1 MSVSKMSKDDRKK
14 RNHTQNQI
22 LTSFGCL
29 FVAAVGVFS
38 ASGAKFAINAINRDA
53 TDTIVLA
60 QQSQQFKSQSQPQ
73 QTQSKSQQLQ
83 QAQSKPQQS
92 EPNKITTS
100 ESEEMSED
108 AVNSNTT
115 EQSNIDKPDDTKWSD
130 EQVKWMQANHI
141 TYNENGQPVDEN
153 GNVVTDPTITANSD
167 SSNSLE
173 STVIE
178 PETNTSWAS
187 DMNWLTQQADGNYV
201 YVVQKDDCLNDICA
215 RTGFA
220 LNEVVVYNHIDN
232 PNIIHVGERILFPK
246 DGPNT
251 VDYPLGLG

>member
-60 QQSQQFKSQSQPQ
+60 QQSRQFKPQS
-73 QTQSKSQQLQ
+73 
-83 QAQSKPQQS
+83 QQS
-92 EPNKITTS
+92 EPSKITTS
-100 ESEEMSED
+100 ESEETSED
-108 AVNSNTT
+108 AVKSNTT
-115 EQSNIDKPDDTKWSD
+115 EQSNTDKPDDTKWSD
-130 EQVKWMQANHI
+130 AQVKWMQENHI
-141 TYNENGQPVDEN
+141 TYNENGQPVDED
-153 GNVVTDPTITANSD
+153 GNVVTDPNITANSD
-167 SSNSLE
+167 SSESLE
-173 STVIE
+173 STLME

-187 DMNWLTQQADGNYV
+187 GMDWLTQQDDGDYV
-201 YVVQKDDCLNDICA
+201 YVVQKGDCLNDICS
-215 RTGFA
+215 RIGFA
-220 LNEVVVYNHIDN
+220 LNEVVAYNHIDN
-232 PNIIHVGERILFPK
+232 PNIIHVGERIVFPK

>member
-1 MSVSKMSKDDRKK
+1 MSKDDRKK

-60 QQSQQFKSQSQPQ
+60 QQSRQFKPQS
-73 QTQSKSQQLQ
+73 
-83 QAQSKPQQS
+83 QQS
-92 EPNKITTS
+92 EPIKITTS
-100 ESEEMSED
+100 ESEETSED
-108 AVNSNTT
+108 AVKSNIT
-115 EQSNIDKPDDTKWSD
+115 EQSNTDKPDDTKWSD
-130 EQVKWMQANHI
+130 AQVKWMQENHI
-141 TYNENGQPVDEN
+141 TYNENGQPVDED
-153 GNVVTDPTITANSD
+153 GNVVTDPTITSNSD
-167 SSNSLE
+167 SSESLE
-173 STVIE
+173 STLME

-187 DMNWLTQQADGNYV
+187 GMDWLTQQDDGDYV
-201 YVVQKDDCLNDICA
+201 YVVQKGDCLNDICS
-215 RTGFA
+215 RTGFV
-220 LNEVVVYNHIDN
+220 LNEVVAYNHIDN
-232 PNIIHVGERILFPK
+232 LNIIHVGERIVFPK

>member
-29 FVAAVGVFS
+29 FVTAVGVFS

-60 QQSQQFKSQSQPQ
+60 QQSRQFKPQS
-73 QTQSKSQQLQ
+73 
-83 QAQSKPQQS
+83 QQS
-92 EPNKITTS
+92 EPIKITTS
-100 ESEEMSED
+100 ESEETSED
-108 AVNSNTT
+108 AVKSNTT
-115 EQSNIDKPDDTKWSD
+115 EQSNTDKPDDTKWSD
-130 EQVKWMQANHI
+130 EQVKWMQENHI
-141 TYNENGQPVDEN
+141 TYNENGQPVDED
-153 GNVVTDPTITANSD
+153 GNVVTDPTITSNSD
-167 SSNSLE
+167 SSESLE
-173 STVIE
+173 STLME

-187 DMNWLTQQADGNYV
+187 GMDWLIQQDDGDYV
-201 YVVQKDDCLNDICA
+201 YVVQKGDCLNDICS

-220 LNEVVVYNHIDN
+220 LNEVVAYNHIDN

>member
-1 MSVSKMSKDDRKK
+1 MSVSKMSKDARKK

-29 FVAAVGVFS
+29 FVTAVGVFS

-60 QQSQQFKSQSQPQ
+60 QQSRQFKPQS
-73 QTQSKSQQLQ
+73 
-83 QAQSKPQQS
+83 QQS
-92 EPNKITTS
+92 EPIKITTL
-100 ESEEMSED
+100 ESEETSED
-108 AVNSNTT
+108 AVKSNTT
-115 EQSNIDKPDDTKWSD
+115 EQSNTDKPDDTKWSD
-130 EQVKWMQANHI
+130 EQVKWMQENHI
-141 TYNENGQPVDEN
+141 TYNENGQPVDED

-167 SSNSLE
+167 SSESLE
-173 STVIE
+173 STLME

-187 DMNWLTQQADGNYV
+187 GMDWLTQQDDGDYV
-201 YVVQKDDCLNDICA
+201 YVVQKGDCLNDICA

-220 LNEVVVYNHIDN
+220 LNEVVTYNHIDN
-232 PNIIHVGERILFPK
+232 PNIIHVGERIVFPK

-251 VDYPLGLG
+251 VDYQLGLG

>member
-53 TDTIVLA
+53 TDTNVLA
-60 QQSQQFKSQSQPQ
+60 QQTRQFKPQS
-73 QTQSKSQQLQ
+73 
-83 QAQSKPQQS
+83 QQS
-92 EPNKITTS
+92 EPSKITTS
-100 ESEEMSED
+100 ESEETSED
-108 AVNSNTT
+108 AVKSNTT
-115 EQSNIDKPDDTKWSD
+115 EQSNTDKPDDTKWSD
-130 EQVKWMQANHI
+130 AQVKWMQENHI
-141 TYNENGQPVDEN
+141 TYNENGQPVDED
-153 GNVVTDPTITANSD
+153 GNVVTDSTITANSD
-167 SSNSLE
+167 SLESLE
-173 STVIE
+173 STLME

-187 DMNWLTQQADGNYV
+187 GMDWLTQQDDGDYV
-201 YVVQKDDCLNDICA
+201 YVVQKGDCLNDICS

-220 LNEVVVYNHIDN
+220 LNEVVAYNHIDN
-232 PNIIHVGERILFPK
+232 PNIIHVGERIVFPK

>member
-1 MSVSKMSKDDRKK
+1 MSKDDRKK

-60 QQSQQFKSQSQPQ
+60 QQSRQFKPQ
-73 QTQSKSQQLQ
+73 L
-83 QAQSKPQQS
+83 QQS
-92 EPNKITTS
+92 EPSKITTS
-100 ESEEMSED
+100 ESEETSED
-108 AVNSNTT
+108 AVKSNTT
-115 EQSNIDKPDDTKWSD
+115 EQSNTDKPDDTKWSD
-130 EQVKWMQANHI
+130 VQVKWMQENHI
-141 TYNENGQPVDEN
+141 TYNENGQPVDED

-167 SSNSLE
+167 SSESLE
-173 STVIE
+173 STLME

-187 DMNWLTQQADGNYV
+187 GMDWLTQQDDGNYV
-201 YVVQKDDCLNDICA
+201 YVVQKGDCLNDICA

-220 LNEVVVYNHIDN
+220 LNEVVAYNHIDN
-232 PNIIHVGERILFPK
+232 PNIIHVGERIVFPK

>member
-60 QQSQQFKSQSQPQ
+60 QQSRQFKPQS
-73 QTQSKSQQLQ
+73 
-83 QAQSKPQQS
+83 QQS
-92 EPNKITTS
+92 EPSKITTS
-100 ESEEMSED
+100 ESEETSED
-108 AVNSNTT
+108 AVKSNTT
-115 EQSNIDKPDDTKWSD
+115 EQSNTDKPDDTKWSD
-130 EQVKWMQANHI
+130 VQVKWMQENHI
-141 TYNENGQPVDEN
+141 TYNENGQPVDED

-167 SSNSLE
+167 SSESLE
-173 STVIE
+173 STLME

-187 DMNWLTQQADGNYV
+187 GMDWLTQQDDGDYV
-201 YVVQKDDCLNDICA
+201 YVVQKGDCLNDICS

-232 PNIIHVGERILFPK
+232 SNIIHVGERIVFPK

-251 VDYPLGLG
+251 VDYQLGLG

>member
-60 QQSQQFKSQSQPQ
+60 QQSRQFKPQS
-73 QTQSKSQQLQ
+73 
-83 QAQSKPQQS
+83 QQS
-92 EPNKITTS
+92 EPSKITTS

-108 AVNSNTT
+108 AVKSNTT
-115 EQSNIDKPDDTKWSD
+115 EQSNTDKPDDTKWSD
-130 EQVKWMQANHI
+130 AQVKWMQENHI
-141 TYNENGQPVDEN
+141 TYNENGQPVDED

-167 SSNSLE
+167 SSESLE
-173 STVIE
+173 STLRE

-187 DMNWLTQQADGNYV
+187 GMDWLTQQDDGNYV
-201 YVVQKDDCLNDICA
+201 YVVQKVDCLNDICA

-220 LNEVVVYNHIDN
+220 LNEVVAYNHIDN

-251 VDYPLGLG
+251 VDYQLGLG

>member
-60 QQSQQFKSQSQPQ
+60 QQSRQFKPQS
-73 QTQSKSQQLQ
+73 
-83 QAQSKPQQS
+83 QQS
-92 EPNKITTS
+92 EPIKITTS
-100 ESEEMSED
+100 ESEETSED
-108 AVNSNTT
+108 AVKSNTT
-115 EQSNIDKPDDTKWSD
+115 EQSNTDKPDDTKWSD
-130 EQVKWMQANHI
+130 EQVKWMQENHI
-141 TYNENGQPVDEN
+141 TYNENGQPVDED
-153 GNVVTDPTITANSD
+153 GNVVTDPTITSNSD
-167 SSNSLE
+167 SSESLE
-173 STVIE
+173 STLME

-187 DMNWLTQQADGNYV
+187 GMDWLTQQDDGDYV
-201 YVVQKDDCLNDICA
+201 YVVQKGDCLNDICS

-220 LNEVVVYNHIDN
+220 LNEVVMYNHIDN
-232 PNIIHVGERILFPK
+232 PNIIHVGERIVFPK

-251 VDYPLGLG
+251 VDYQLGLG

>member
-1 MSVSKMSKDDRKK
+1 MSKDDRKK

-60 QQSQQFKSQSQPQ
+60 QQSRQFKPQS
-73 QTQSKSQQLQ
+73 
-83 QAQSKPQQS
+83 QQS
-92 EPNKITTS
+92 EPSKITTS
-100 ESEEMSED
+100 ESEETSED
-108 AVNSNTT
+108 AVKSNTT
-115 EQSNIDKPDDTKWSD
+115 EQSNTDKPDDTKWSD
-130 EQVKWMQANHI
+130 AQVKWMQENHI
-141 TYNENGQPVDEN
+141 TYNENGQHVDED

-167 SSNSLE
+167 SSESLE
-173 STVIE
+173 STLME

-187 DMNWLTQQADGNYV
+187 GMDWLTQQDDGDYV
-201 YVVQKDDCLNDICA
+201 YVVQKGDCLNDICV

-220 LNEVVVYNHIDN
+220 LNEVVAYNHIDN
-232 PNIIHVGERILFPK
+232 PNIIHVGERIVFPE

>member
-1 MSVSKMSKDDRKK
+1 MSKDDRKK

-60 QQSQQFKSQSQPQ
+60 QQSRQFKPQS
-73 QTQSKSQQLQ
+73 
-83 QAQSKPQQS
+83 QQS
-92 EPNKITTS
+92 EPIKITTS
-100 ESEEMSED
+100 ESEETSED
-108 AVNSNTT
+108 AVKSNTT
-115 EQSNIDKPDDTKWSD
+115 EQSNTDKPDDTKWSD
-130 EQVKWMQANHI
+130 EQVKWMQENHI
-141 TYNENGQPVDEN
+141 IYNENGQPVDED

-167 SSNSLE
+167 SSESLE
-173 STVIE
+173 STLME

-187 DMNWLTQQADGNYV
+187 GMDWLTQQDDGDYV
-201 YVVQKDDCLNDICA
+201 YVVQKGDCLNDICS

-220 LNEVVVYNHIDN
+220 LNEVVAYNHIDN
-232 PNIIHVGERILFPK
+232 PNIIHVGERIVFPK

-251 VDYPLGLG
+251 VDYQLGLG

>member
-29 FVAAVGVFS
+29 FVTAVGVFS

-60 QQSQQFKSQSQPQ
+60 QQSRQFKPQS
-73 QTQSKSQQLQ
+73 
-83 QAQSKPQQS
+83 QQS
-92 EPNKITTS
+92 EPIKITTS
-100 ESEEMSED
+100 ESEETSED
-108 AVNSNTT
+108 AVKSNTT
-115 EQSNIDKPDDTKWSD
+115 EQSNTDKPDDTKWSD
-130 EQVKWMQANHI
+130 AQVKWMQENHI
-141 TYNENGQPVDEN
+141 TYNENGQPVDED

-167 SSNSLE
+167 SSESLE
-173 STVIE
+173 STLRE

-187 DMNWLTQQADGNYV
+187 GMDWLTQQDDGNYV
-201 YVVQKDDCLNDICA
+201 YVVQKGDCLNDICA

-220 LNEVVVYNHIDN
+220 LNEVVAYNHIDN
-232 PNIIHVGERILFPK
+232 PNTIHVGERILFPK

-251 VDYPLGLG
+251 VDYQLGLG

>member
-60 QQSQQFKSQSQPQ
+60 QQSRQFKPQPQSQP
-73 QTQSKSQQLQ
+73 S
-83 QAQSKPQQS
+83 
-92 EPNKITTS
+92 KITTS
-100 ESEEMSED
+100 ESEETSED
-108 AVNSNTT
+108 DVKSNTT
-115 EQSNIDKPDDTKWSD
+115 EQSNTDKPDDTKWSD
-130 EQVKWMQANHI
+130 EQVKWMQENHI
-141 TYNENGQPVDEN
+141 TYNENGQPVDED

-167 SSNSLE
+167 SSESLE
-173 STVIE
+173 STLME

-187 DMNWLTQQADGNYV
+187 GMDWLTQQDDGDYV
-201 YVVQKDDCLNDICA
+201 YVVQKGDCLNDICA

-220 LNEVVVYNHIDN
+220 LNEVVAYNHIDN
-232 PNIIHVGERILFPK
+232 PNIIHVGERIVFLK

>member
-60 QQSQQFKSQSQPQ
+60 QQSRQFKPQS
-73 QTQSKSQQLQ
+73 
-83 QAQSKPQQS
+83 QQS
-92 EPNKITTS
+92 EPSKITTS
-100 ESEEMSED
+100 ESEETSED
-108 AVNSNTT
+108 AVKSNTT
-115 EQSNIDKPDDTKWSD
+115 EQSNTDKPDDTKWSD
-130 EQVKWMQANHI
+130 MQVKWMQENHI
-141 TYNENGQPVDEN
+141 TYNENGQPVDED

-167 SSNSLE
+167 SSESLE
-173 STVIE
+173 STLME

-187 DMNWLTQQADGNYV
+187 GMDWLTQQDDGDYV
-201 YVVQKDDCLNDICA
+201 YVVQKGDCLNDICA

-220 LNEVVVYNHIDN
+220 LNEVVAYNHIDN
-232 PNIIHVGERILFPK
+232 PNIIHVGERIVFPK

>member
-60 QQSQQFKSQSQPQ
+60 QQSRQFKPQS
-73 QTQSKSQQLQ
+73 
-83 QAQSKPQQS
+83 QQS
-92 EPNKITTS
+92 EPSKITTS
-100 ESEEMSED
+100 ESEETSED
-108 AVNSNTT
+108 AVKSNTT
-115 EQSNIDKPDDTKWSD
+115 EQSNTDKPDDTKWSD
-130 EQVKWMQANHI
+130 EQVKWMQENHI
-141 TYNENGQPVDEN
+141 TYNENGQPVDED

-167 SSNSLE
+167 SSESLE
-173 STVIE
+173 STLME

-187 DMNWLTQQADGNYV
+187 GMDWLTQQDDGDYV
-201 YVVQKDDCLNDICA
+201 YVVQKGDCLNDICS

-232 PNIIHVGERILFPK
+232 PNIIHVGERIVFPK

>member
-60 QQSQQFKSQSQPQ
+60 QQSRQFKPQS
-73 QTQSKSQQLQ
+73 
-83 QAQSKPQQS
+83 QQS
-92 EPNKITTS
+92 EPIKITTS
-100 ESEEMSED
+100 ESEETSED
-108 AVNSNTT
+108 AVKSNTT
-115 EQSNIDKPDDTKWSD
+115 EQSNTDKPDDTKWSD
-130 EQVKWMQANHI
+130 EQVKWMQENHI
-141 TYNENGQPVDEN
+141 TYNENGQPVDED

-167 SSNSLE
+167 SSESLE
-173 STVIE
+173 STLRE

-187 DMNWLTQQADGNYV
+187 GMDWLTQQDDGNYV
-201 YVVQKDDCLNDICA
+201 YVVQKGDCLNDICA

-220 LNEVVVYNHIDN
+220 LNEVVAYNHIDN
-232 PNIIHVGERILFPK
+232 LNIIHVGERIVFPK

-251 VDYPLGLG
+251 VDYQLGLG

>member
-60 QQSQQFKSQSQPQ
+60 QQSRQFKPQS
-73 QTQSKSQQLQ
+73 
-83 QAQSKPQQS
+83 QQS
-92 EPNKITTS
+92 EPIKITTS
-100 ESEEMSED
+100 ESEETSED
-108 AVNSNTT
+108 AVKSNIT
-115 EQSNIDKPDDTKWSD
+115 EQSNTDKPDDTKWSD
-130 EQVKWMQANHI
+130 AQVKWMQENHI
-141 TYNENGQPVDEN
+141 TYNENGQPVDED
-153 GNVVTDPTITANSD
+153 GNVVTDPTITSNSD
-167 SSNSLE
+167 SSESLE
-173 STVIE
+173 STLME

-187 DMNWLTQQADGNYV
+187 GMDWLTQQDDGDYV
-201 YVVQKDDCLNDICA
+201 YVVQKGDCLNDICS
-215 RTGFA
+215 RTGFV
-220 LNEVVVYNHIDN
+220 LNEVVAYNHIDN
-232 PNIIHVGERILFPK
+232 LNIIHVGERIVFPK

>member
-60 QQSQQFKSQSQPQ
+60 QQSRQFKPQS
-73 QTQSKSQQLQ
+73 
-83 QAQSKPQQS
+83 QQS
-92 EPNKITTS
+92 EPIKITTS
-100 ESEEMSED
+100 ESEETSED
-108 AVNSNTT
+108 AVKSNTT
-115 EQSNIDKPDDTKWSD
+115 EQSNTDKPDDTKWSD
-130 EQVKWMQANHI
+130 EQVKWMQENHI
-141 TYNENGQPVDEN
+141 TYNENGQPVDED
-153 GNVVTDPTITANSD
+153 GNVVTDPTIIANSD
-167 SSNSLE
+167 SSESLE
-173 STVIE
+173 STLME

-187 DMNWLTQQADGNYV
+187 GMDWLTQQDDGDYV
-201 YVVQKDDCLNDICA
+201 YVVQKGDCLNDICA

-220 LNEVVVYNHIDN
+220 LNEVVAYNHIDN
-232 PNIIHVGERILFPK
+232 LNIIHVGERIVFPK

>member
-29 FVAAVGVFS
+29 FVAAVGFFS

-60 QQSQQFKSQSQPQ
+60 QQSRQFKPQSQP
-73 QTQSKSQQLQ
+73 S
-83 QAQSKPQQS
+83 
-92 EPNKITTS
+92 KITTS
-100 ESEEMSED
+100 ESEETSED
-108 AVNSNTT
+108 AVKSNTT
-115 EQSNIDKPDDTKWSD
+115 EQSNTDKHDDTKWSD
-130 EQVKWMQANHI
+130 AQVKWMQENHI
-141 TYNENGQPVDEN
+141 TYNENGQPVDED

-167 SSNSLE
+167 SSESLE
-173 STVIE
+173 STLME

-187 DMNWLTQQADGNYV
+187 DMDWLTQQDDGDYV
-201 YVVQKDDCLNDICA
+201 YLVQKGDCLNDICA

-220 LNEVVVYNHIDN
+220 LNEVVAYNHIDN
-232 PNIIHVGERILFPK
+232 PNIIHVGERIVFPK

>member
-60 QQSQQFKSQSQPQ
+60 QQSRQFKSQSQSQPSKQ
-73 QTQSKSQQLQ
+73 QS
-83 QAQSKPQQS
+83 QQS
-92 EPNKITTS
+92 EPSKITTS
-100 ESEEMSED
+100 ESEETSED
-108 AVNSNTT
+108 AVKSNTT
-115 EQSNIDKPDDTKWSD
+115 EQSNTDKQDDTKWSD
-130 EQVKWMQANHI
+130 EQVKWMQENHI
-141 TYNENGQPVDEN
+141 AYNENGQPVDEN

-167 SSNSLE
+167 SSKSLE

-187 DMNWLTQQADGNYV
+187 GMDWLTQQDDGNYV
-201 YVVQKDDCLNDICA
+201 YVVQKGDCLNDICA
-215 RTGFA
+215 RAGFA
-220 LNEVVVYNHIDN
+220 LNEVVAYNHIDN
-232 PNIIHVGERILFPK
+232 PNIIHVGESIVFPK

>member
-60 QQSQQFKSQSQPQ
+60 QQSRQFKPQS
-73 QTQSKSQQLQ
+73 
-83 QAQSKPQQS
+83 QQS
-92 EPNKITTS
+92 EPSKITTS
-100 ESEEMSED
+100 ESEETSED
-108 AVNSNTT
+108 AVKSNTT
-115 EQSNIDKPDDTKWSD
+115 EQSNTDKPDDTKWSD
-130 EQVKWMQANHI
+130 EQVKWMQENHI
-141 TYNENGQPVDEN
+141 IYNENGQPVDED
-153 GNVVTDPTITANSD
+153 GNVVTDPTITSNSD
-167 SSNSLE
+167 SLESLE
-173 STVIE
+173 STLME

-187 DMNWLTQQADGNYV
+187 GMDWLIQQDDGDYV
-201 YVVQKDDCLNDICA
+201 YVVQKGDCLNDICS

-232 PNIIHVGERILFPK
+232 PNIIHVGERIVFPK

-251 VDYPLGLG
+251 VDYQLGLG

>member
-29 FVAAVGVFS
+29 FVTAVGVFS

-60 QQSQQFKSQSQPQ
+60 QQSRQFKPQS
-73 QTQSKSQQLQ
+73 
-83 QAQSKPQQS
+83 QQS
-92 EPNKITTS
+92 EPIKITTS
-100 ESEEMSED
+100 ESEETSED
-108 AVNSNTT
+108 AVKSNTT
-115 EQSNIDKPDDTKWSD
+115 EQSNTDKPDDTKWSD
-130 EQVKWMQANHI
+130 EQVKWMQENHI
-141 TYNENGQPVDEN
+141 TYNENGQPVDED

-167 SSNSLE
+167 SSESLE
-173 STVIE
+173 STLME

-187 DMNWLTQQADGNYV
+187 GMDWLTQQDDGDYV
-201 YVVQKDDCLNDICA
+201 YVVQKGDCLNDICA

-220 LNEVVVYNHIDN
+220 LNEVVAYNHIDN
-232 PNIIHVGERILFPK
+232 PNIIHVGERIVFPK

>member
-29 FVAAVGVFS
+29 FVTAVGVFS

-60 QQSQQFKSQSQPQ
+60 QQSRQFNPQS
-73 QTQSKSQQLQ
+73 
-83 QAQSKPQQS
+83 QQS
-92 EPNKITTS
+92 EPSKITTS
-100 ESEEMSED
+100 ESEETSED
-108 AVNSNTT
+108 AVKSNTT
-115 EQSNIDKPDDTKWSD
+115 EQSNTDKPDDTKWSD
-130 EQVKWMQANHI
+130 EQVKWMQENHI
-141 TYNENGQPVDEN
+141 TYNENGQPVDED

-167 SSNSLE
+167 SSESLE
-173 STVIE
+173 STLME

-187 DMNWLTQQADGNYV
+187 GMDWLTQQDDGDYV
-201 YVVQKDDCLNDICA
+201 YVVQKGDCLNDICS

-220 LNEVVVYNHIDN
+220 LNEVVAYNHIDN
-232 PNIIHVGERILFPK
+232 PNIIHVGERIVFPK

-251 VDYPLGLG
+251 VDYQLGLG

>member
-29 FVAAVGVFS
+29 FVTAVGVFS

-60 QQSQQFKSQSQPQ
+60 QQSRQFKPQS
-73 QTQSKSQQLQ
+73 
-83 QAQSKPQQS
+83 QQS
-92 EPNKITTS
+92 EPIKITTS
-100 ESEEMSED
+100 ESEETSED
-108 AVNSNTT
+108 AVKSNTT
-115 EQSNIDKPDDTKWSD
+115 EQSNTNKPDDTKWSD
-130 EQVKWMQANHI
+130 EQVKWMQENHI
-141 TYNENGQPVDEN
+141 TYNENGQPVDED
-153 GNVVTDPTITANSD
+153 GNVVTDLTITANSD
-167 SSNSLE
+167 SSESLE
-173 STVIE
+173 STLIE

-187 DMNWLTQQADGNYV
+187 GMDWLTQQDDGDYV
-201 YVVQKDDCLNDICA
+201 YVVQKGDCLNDICS

-232 PNIIHVGERILFPK
+232 PNIIHVGERIVFPK

>member
-60 QQSQQFKSQSQPQ
+60 QQSRQFKPQSQP
-73 QTQSKSQQLQ
+73 S
-83 QAQSKPQQS
+83 
-92 EPNKITTS
+92 KITTS
-100 ESEEMSED
+100 ESEETSED
-108 AVNSNTT
+108 AVKSNTT
-115 EQSNIDKPDDTKWSD
+115 EQSNTDKHDDTKLSD
-130 EQVKWMQANHI
+130 AQVKWMQENHI
-141 TYNENGQPVDEN
+141 TYNENGQPVDED
-153 GNVVTDPTITANSD
+153 GNVVTDPIITANSD
-167 SSNSLE
+167 SSESLE
-173 STVIE
+173 STLME

-187 DMNWLTQQADGNYV
+187 GMDWLTQQDDGDYV
-201 YVVQKDDCLNDICA
+201 YVVQKGDCLNDICA

-220 LNEVVVYNHIDN
+220 LNEVVAYNHIDN
-232 PNIIHVGERILFPK
+232 PNIIHVGERIVFPK

>member
-14 RNHTQNQI
+14 RNNTQNQI

-60 QQSQQFKSQSQPQ
+60 QQSRQFKPQS
-73 QTQSKSQQLQ
+73 
-83 QAQSKPQQS
+83 QQS
-92 EPNKITTS
+92 EPIKITTS
-100 ESEEMSED
+100 ESEETSED
-108 AVNSNTT
+108 AVKSNTT
-115 EQSNIDKPDDTKWSD
+115 EQSNTDKPDDTKWSD
-130 EQVKWMQANHI
+130 AQVKWMQENHI
-141 TYNENGQPVDEN
+141 TYNENGQPVDED
-153 GNVVTDPTITANSD
+153 GNVVTDPTIIANSD
-167 SSNSLE
+167 SSESLE
-173 STVIE
+173 STLME

-187 DMNWLTQQADGNYV
+187 GMDWLTQQDDGDYV
-201 YVVQKDDCLNDICA
+201 YVVQKGDCLNDICS

-232 PNIIHVGERILFPK
+232 PNIIHVGERIVFPK

>member
-60 QQSQQFKSQSQPQ
+60 QQSRQFKPQSQQSQP
-73 QTQSKSQQLQ
+73 S
-83 QAQSKPQQS
+83 
-92 EPNKITTS
+92 KITTS
-100 ESEEMSED
+100 ESEETSED
-108 AVNSNTT
+108 AVKSNTT
-115 EQSNIDKPDDTKWSD
+115 EQSNTDKPDDTKWSD
-130 EQVKWMQANHI
+130 AQVKWMQENYI
-141 TYNENGQPVDEN
+141 TYNENGQPVDED

-167 SSNSLE
+167 SSESLE
-173 STVIE
+173 STLME

-187 DMNWLTQQADGNYV
+187 GMDWLTQQDDGDYV
-201 YVVQKDDCLNDICA
+201 YVVQKGDCLNDICA

-220 LNEVVVYNHIDN
+220 LNEVVAYNHIDN
-232 PNIIHVGERILFPK
+232 PNIIHVGERIVFPK

>member
-29 FVAAVGVFS
+29 FVTAVGVFS

-60 QQSQQFKSQSQPQ
+60 QQSRQFKPQS
-73 QTQSKSQQLQ
+73 
-83 QAQSKPQQS
+83 QQS
-92 EPNKITTS
+92 EPIKITTS
-100 ESEEMSED
+100 ESEETSED
-108 AVNSNTT
+108 AVKSNTT
-115 EQSNIDKPDDTKWSD
+115 EQSNTDKSDDTKWSD
-130 EQVKWMQANHI
+130 EQVKWMQENHI
-141 TYNENGQPVDEN
+141 TYNENGQPVDED
-153 GNVVTDPTITANSD
+153 GNVVTDPTITSNSD
-167 SSNSLE
+167 SSESLE
-173 STVIE
+173 STLME

-187 DMNWLTQQADGNYV
+187 GMDWLTQQDDGDYV
-201 YVVQKDDCLNDICA
+201 YVVQKGDCLNDICA

-220 LNEVVVYNHIDN
+220 LNEVVAYNHIDN
-232 PNIIHVGERILFPK
+232 LNIIHVGERIVFPK

-251 VDYPLGLG
+251 VDYSLGLG

>member
-29 FVAAVGVFS
+29 FVTAVGVFS

-60 QQSQQFKSQSQPQ
+60 QQSRQFKPQS
-73 QTQSKSQQLQ
+73 
-83 QAQSKPQQS
+83 QQS
-92 EPNKITTS
+92 EPIKITTS
-100 ESEEMSED
+100 ESEETSED
-108 AVNSNTT
+108 AVKSNTT
-115 EQSNIDKPDDTKWSD
+115 EQSNTDKPDDTKWSD
-130 EQVKWMQANHI
+130 EQVKWMQENHI
-141 TYNENGQPVDEN
+141 TYNENGQPVDED
-153 GNVVTDPTITANSD
+153 GNVVTDPTITSNSD
-167 SSNSLE
+167 SSESLE
-173 STVIE
+173 STLME

-187 DMNWLTQQADGNYV
+187 GMDWLTQQDDGDYV
-201 YVVQKDDCLNDICA
+201 YVVQKGDCLNDICA

-232 PNIIHVGERILFPK
+232 PNIIHVGERIVFPK

-251 VDYPLGLG
+251 VDYLLGLG

>member
-60 QQSQQFKSQSQPQ
+60 QQSRQFKPQS
-73 QTQSKSQQLQ
+73 
-83 QAQSKPQQS
+83 QQS
-92 EPNKITTS
+92 EPSKITTS
-100 ESEEMSED
+100 ESEETSED
-108 AVNSNTT
+108 AVKSNIT
-115 EQSNIDKPDDTKWSD
+115 EQSNTDKPDDTKWSD
-130 EQVKWMQANHI
+130 AQVKWMQENHI
-141 TYNENGQPVDEN
+141 TYNENGQPVDED
-153 GNVVTDPTITANSD
+153 GNVVTDPTIIANSD
-167 SSNSLE
+167 SSESLE
-173 STVIE
+173 STLRE

-187 DMNWLTQQADGNYV
+187 GMDWLTQQDDGNYV
-201 YVVQKDDCLNDICA
+201 YVVQKGDCLNDICS

-220 LNEVVVYNHIDN
+220 LNEVVAYNHIDN
-232 PNIIHVGERILFPK
+232 PNIIHVGERIVFPK

>member
-29 FVAAVGVFS
+29 FVTAVGVFS

-60 QQSQQFKSQSQPQ
+60 QQSRQFKPQS
-73 QTQSKSQQLQ
+73 
-83 QAQSKPQQS
+83 QQS
-92 EPNKITTS
+92 EPIKITTS
-100 ESEEMSED
+100 ESEETSED
-108 AVNSNTT
+108 AVKSNTT
-115 EQSNIDKPDDTKWSD
+115 EQSNTDKPDDTKWSD
-130 EQVKWMQANHI
+130 EQVKWMQENHI
-141 TYNENGQPVDEN
+141 TYNENGQPVDED

-167 SSNSLE
+167 SSESLE
-173 STVIE
+173 STLME

-187 DMNWLTQQADGNYV
+187 GMDWLTQQDDGDYV
-201 YVVQKDDCLNDICA
+201 YVVQKGDCLNDICS

-220 LNEVVVYNHIDN
+220 LNEVVAYNHIDN
-232 PNIIHVGERILFPK
+232 PNIIHVGERIVFPK

-251 VDYPLGLG
+251 VDYQLGLG

>member
-29 FVAAVGVFS
+29 FVTAVGVFS

-60 QQSQQFKSQSQPQ
+60 QQSRQFKPQS
-73 QTQSKSQQLQ
+73 
-83 QAQSKPQQS
+83 QQS
-92 EPNKITTS
+92 EPIKIITS
-100 ESEEMSED
+100 ESEETSED
-108 AVNSNTT
+108 AVKSNTT
-115 EQSNIDKPDDTKWSD
+115 EQSNTDKPDDTKWSD
-130 EQVKWMQANHI
+130 VQVKWMQENHI
-141 TYNENGQPVDEN
+141 TYNENGQPVDED

-167 SSNSLE
+167 SSESLE
-173 STVIE
+173 STLME

-187 DMNWLTQQADGNYV
+187 GMDWLTQQDDGDYV
-201 YVVQKDDCLNDICA
+201 YVVQKGDCLNDICA
-215 RTGFA
+215 RTGFS
-220 LNEVVVYNHIDN
+220 LNEVVTYNHIDN
-232 PNIIHVGERILFPK
+232 PNIIHVGERIVFPK

-251 VDYPLGLG
+251 VDYQLGLG

>member
-60 QQSQQFKSQSQPQ
+60 QQSRQFKPQSQQSQP
-73 QTQSKSQQLQ
+73 S
-83 QAQSKPQQS
+83 
-92 EPNKITTS
+92 KITTS
-100 ESEEMSED
+100 ESEETSED
-108 AVNSNTT
+108 AVKSNTT
-115 EQSNIDKPDDTKWSD
+115 EQSNTDKPDDMKWSD
-130 EQVKWMQANHI
+130 AQVKWMQENHI
-141 TYNENGQPVDEN
+141 TYNENGQPVDED

-167 SSNSLE
+167 SSESLE
-173 STVIE
+173 STLME

-187 DMNWLTQQADGNYV
+187 GMDWLTQQDDGDYV
-201 YVVQKDDCLNDICA
+201 YVVQKGDCLNDICA

-220 LNEVVVYNHIDN
+220 LNEVVAYNHIDN
-232 PNIIHVGERILFPK
+232 PNIIHVGERIVFPK

>member
-60 QQSQQFKSQSQPQ
+60 QQSRQFKPQS
-73 QTQSKSQQLQ
+73 
-83 QAQSKPQQS
+83 QQS
-92 EPNKITTS
+92 EPSKITTS
-100 ESEEMSED
+100 ESEETSED
-108 AVNSNTT
+108 AVKSNTT
-115 EQSNIDKPDDTKWSD
+115 EQSNTDKPDDTKWSD
-130 EQVKWMQANHI
+130 VQVKWMQENHI
-141 TYNENGQPVDEN
+141 TYNENGQPVDED

-167 SSNSLE
+167 SLESLE
-173 STVIE
+173 STLME

-187 DMNWLTQQADGNYV
+187 GMDWLTQQDDGDYV
-201 YVVQKDDCLNDICA
+201 YVVQKGDCLNDICS

-220 LNEVVVYNHIDN
+220 LNEVVAYNHIDN
-232 PNIIHVGERILFPK
+232 PNIIHVGERIVFPK

>member
-1 MSVSKMSKDDRKK
+1 MSKDDRKK

-60 QQSQQFKSQSQPQ
+60 QQSRQFKPQSQP
-73 QTQSKSQQLQ
+73 S
-83 QAQSKPQQS
+83 
-92 EPNKITTS
+92 KITTS
-100 ESEEMSED
+100 ESEETSED
-108 AVNSNTT
+108 AVKSNTT
-115 EQSNIDKPDDTKWSD
+115 EQSNTDKHDDTKWSD
-130 EQVKWMQANHI
+130 AQVKWMQENHI
-141 TYNENGQPVDEN
+141 TYNENGQPVDED

-167 SSNSLE
+167 SSESLE
-173 STVIE
+173 STLME

-187 DMNWLTQQADGNYV
+187 DMDWLTQQDDGDYV
-201 YVVQKDDCLNDICA
+201 YVVQKGDCLNDICA

-220 LNEVVVYNHIDN
+220 LNEVVAYNHIDN
-232 PNIIHVGERILFPK
+232 PNIIHVGERIVFPK

>member
-29 FVAAVGVFS
+29 FVTAVGVFS

-60 QQSQQFKSQSQPQ
+60 QQSRQFKPQS
-73 QTQSKSQQLQ
+73 
-83 QAQSKPQQS
+83 QQS
-92 EPNKITTS
+92 EPIKITTS
-100 ESEEMSED
+100 ESEETSED
-108 AVNSNTT
+108 AVKSNTT
-115 EQSNIDKPDDTKWSD
+115 EQSNTDKPDDTKWSD
-130 EQVKWMQANHI
+130 EQVKWMQENHI
-141 TYNENGQPVDEN
+141 TYNENSQPVDED
-153 GNVVTDPTITANSD
+153 GNVVTDPTITSNSD
-167 SSNSLE
+167 SSESLE
-173 STVIE
+173 STLME

-187 DMNWLTQQADGNYV
+187 GMDWLIQQDDGDYV
-201 YVVQKDDCLNDICA
+201 YVVQKGDCLNDICS

-220 LNEVVVYNHIDN
+220 LNEVVAYNYIDN

-251 VDYPLGLG
+251 VDYQLGLG

>member
-60 QQSQQFKSQSQPQ
+60 QQSRQFKPQS
-73 QTQSKSQQLQ
+73 
-83 QAQSKPQQS
+83 QQS
-92 EPNKITTS
+92 EPSKITTS
-100 ESEEMSED
+100 ASEETSED
-108 AVNSNTT
+108 AVKSNTT
-115 EQSNIDKPDDTKWSD
+115 EQSNTDKPDDTKWSD
-130 EQVKWMQANHI
+130 EQVKWMQENHI
-141 TYNENGQPVDEN
+141 TYNENGQPVDED

-167 SSNSLE
+167 SSESLE
-173 STVIE
+173 STLME

-187 DMNWLTQQADGNYV
+187 GMDWLTQQDDGDYV
-201 YVVQKDDCLNDICA
+201 YVVQKGDCLNDICA

-220 LNEVVVYNHIDN
+220 LNEVVAYNHIDN
-232 PNIIHVGERILFPK
+232 LNIIHVGERIVFPK

>member
-60 QQSQQFKSQSQPQ
+60 QQSRQFKPQSQP
-73 QTQSKSQQLQ
+73 S
-83 QAQSKPQQS
+83 
-92 EPNKITTS
+92 KITTS
-100 ESEEMSED
+100 ESEETSED
-108 AVNSNTT
+108 AVKSNTT
-115 EQSNIDKPDDTKWSD
+115 EQSNTDKHDDTKWSD
-130 EQVKWMQANHI
+130 AQVKWMQENHI
-141 TYNENGQPVDEN
+141 TYNENGQPVDED

-167 SSNSLE
+167 SSESLE
-173 STVIE
+173 STLME

-187 DMNWLTQQADGNYV
+187 DMDWLIQQDDGDYV
-201 YVVQKDDCLNDICA
+201 YVVQKGDCLNDICA

-220 LNEVVVYNHIDN
+220 LNEVVAYNHIDN
-232 PNIIHVGERILFPK
+232 PNIIHVGERIVFPK

>member
-29 FVAAVGVFS
+29 FVTAVGVFS

-60 QQSQQFKSQSQPQ
+60 QQSRQFKPQS
-73 QTQSKSQQLQ
+73 
-83 QAQSKPQQS
+83 QQS
-92 EPNKITTS
+92 EPIKITTS
-100 ESEEMSED
+100 ESEETSED
-108 AVNSNTT
+108 AVKSNTT
-115 EQSNIDKPDDTKWSD
+115 EQSNTDKPDDTKWSD
-130 EQVKWMQANHI
+130 GQVKWMQENHI
-141 TYNENGQPVDEN
+141 TYNENGQPVDED
-153 GNVVTDPTITANSD
+153 GNVVTDPTIISNSD
-167 SSNSLE
+167 SSELLE
-173 STVIE
+173 STLME

-187 DMNWLTQQADGNYV
+187 GMDWLTQQDDGDYV
-201 YVVQKDDCLNDICA
+201 YVVQKGDCLNDICS

-220 LNEVVVYNHIDN
+220 LNEVVAYNHIDN
-232 PNIIHVGERILFPK
+232 PNIIHVGERIVFPK